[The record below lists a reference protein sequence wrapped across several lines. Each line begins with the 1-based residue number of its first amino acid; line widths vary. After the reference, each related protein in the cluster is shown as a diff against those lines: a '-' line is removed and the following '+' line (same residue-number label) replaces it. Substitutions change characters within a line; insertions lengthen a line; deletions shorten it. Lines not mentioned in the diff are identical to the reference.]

1 MQQDEKEEKMW
12 KVESSEKMQKN
23 VWTLLDTKMIFPNF
37 SPQML
42 LHNTL

>member
-23 VWTLLDTKMIFPNF
+23 MWNLLDTKMIFPNYF
-37 SPQML
+37 FA
-42 LHNTL
+42 NDTYTL